1 MLEDVFSFL
10 VIAVILASVIAFLY
24 ILFNKWGLWEFLQV
38 NADDWLERTFKIKT
52 DLLNRLFSC
61 PFCTIWWISV
71 IVCLFLA
78 FSFWE
83 PGYLA
88 MPFVSTV
95 ISRKLL

>member
-10 VIAVILASVIAFLY
+10 VVAVILASVIAFLY
-24 ILFNKWGLWEFLQV
+24 ILFNKWGLWESLQV
-38 NADDWLERTFKIKT
+38 NADDWVERTFKIET
-52 DLLNRLFSC
+52 DLL
-61 PFCTIWWISV
+61 